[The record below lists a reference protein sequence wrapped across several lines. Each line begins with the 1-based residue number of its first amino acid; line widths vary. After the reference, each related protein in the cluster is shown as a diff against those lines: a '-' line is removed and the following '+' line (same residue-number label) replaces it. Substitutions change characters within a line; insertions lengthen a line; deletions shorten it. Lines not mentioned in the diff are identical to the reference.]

1 MVCPEYP
8 PMLGGIGRYTANLTR
23 ALLKLEQDMYVICD
37 NKGNGNFIGISPN
50 NPRNSEILLK
60 TVDQLKPD
68 IVHVQFDPGLFGL
81 ILDPN
86 NPRKASTFIDEF
98 YIKCRTNIVTTFHSG
113 YITFSQLMNLSSLI
127 KSTGRTG
134 SLGTPVRLIQRFWKY
149 YLNYHAINNLIKNKI
164 TLSRAS
170 IVFSQSVAKRLGNAK
185 DASCQV
191 IYHGS
196 EPATAIAEEQPNIRK
211 QKARQKFSI
220 SLNVEQKIALAL
232 GFRTEGKGWDLL
244 KNITLPKE
252 WSLVIN
258 SSKSEYNNENIELGW
273 LTNASRN
280 NIIVDLKR
288 GYLSDEDLSILF
300 FACDAVILPYKST
313 SGSGVMFDALAHGLP
328 FVATDLEFFKEF
340 SKQGLGIIVKRD
352 SVKFS
357 KAFEYLSRHY
367 NEYFQ
372 SVNRFTQELKWNSIA
387 QQHVRL
393 YNNLASHY

>member
-1 MVCPEYP
+1 
-8 PMLGGIGRYTANLTR
+8 
-23 ALLKLEQDMYVICD
+23 
-37 NKGNGNFIGISPN
+37 
-50 NPRNSEILLK
+50 
-60 TVDQLKPD
+60 
-68 IVHVQFDPGLFGL
+68 
-81 ILDPN
+81 
-86 NPRKASTFIDEF
+86 
-98 YIKCRTNIVTTFHSG
+98 
-113 YITFSQLMNLSSLI
+113 
-127 KSTGRTG
+127 
-134 SLGTPVRLIQRFWKY
+134 
-149 YLNYHAINNLIKNKI
+149 
-164 TLSRAS
+164 
-170 IVFSQSVAKRLGNAK
+170 
-185 DASCQV
+185 
-191 IYHGS
+191 
-196 EPATAIAEEQPNIRK
+196 
-211 QKARQKFSI
+211 
-220 SLNVEQKIALAL
+220 LNVEQKIALAL